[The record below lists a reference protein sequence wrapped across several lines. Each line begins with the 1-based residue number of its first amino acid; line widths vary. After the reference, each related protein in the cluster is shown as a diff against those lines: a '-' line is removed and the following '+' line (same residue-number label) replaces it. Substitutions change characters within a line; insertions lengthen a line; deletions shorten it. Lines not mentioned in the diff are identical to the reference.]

1 MKLIKEHHR
10 GISTVLAFA
19 LIPLS
24 GFATDIY
31 IPSLPSMARELAVN
45 NSAVQL
51 SLIAFMI
58 SSGVSQLFV
67 GSLLDSF
74 GRYRIGTVSLL
85 VFAFASFV
93 IAICHSIELIY
104 AMRILQGITVAL
116 IVVGKRAYF
125 VDMYSGEQLKHYTS
139 LFSIIWATAPIV
151 APFIGG
157 YLEAAFG
164 WESNFLFLGIATL
177 SLLVLELV
185 YGGESLK
192 NYHPFKAKSILQVYL
207 ATIKTRDFS
216 LGLIL
221 ISLSYAMLVVYG
233 MSSPFIIEHVFH
245 LSPVVTGYCSLLSG
259 VSLMAGGIISKTLI
273 RKPLIKKVSI
283 ALALQLGFAALMVF
297 TAGIKT
303 NLFTLMAFT
312 ALVHLLSGFIFNNI
326 FAYCLGRFSK
336 NAGIASGV
344 TGGSL
349 YIITSFFSYGIV
361 NLMAIKNQQLLG
373 TAYLSFAILAVV
385 TLVLFIKARASHQK
399 QEEAA
404 VILNAEVAV

>member
-1 MKLIKEHHR
+1 MRLIKENHQ

-31 IPSLPSMARELAVN
+31 IPSLPSMANGLGVSS
-45 NSAVQL
+45 SAVQL
-51 SLIAFMI
+51 SLVAFMV
-58 SSGVSQLFV
+58 SSGLSQLFV

-74 GRYRIGTVSLL
+74 GRYRIGIFSLI
-85 VFAFASFV
+85 VFAFASFT
-93 IAICHSIELIY
+93 IAVCHNIEMIY

-125 VDMYSGEQLKHYTS
+125 MDIYSGDKLKHYTS

-157 YLEAAFG
+157 YLESAFG
-164 WESNFLFLGIATL
+164 WESNFYFLGSAI
-177 SLLVLELV
+177 LVLLILELM

-192 NYHPFKAKSILQVYL
+192 TYHPFKAKSILQVYFS
-207 ATIKTRDFS
+207 TVKTTDFS
-216 LGLIL
+216 LGLII

-245 LSPVVTGYCSLLSG
+245 YSAVVTGYCSLISG
-259 VSLMAGGIISKTLI
+259 VSLMTGGIISKM
-273 RKPLIKKVSI
+273 LIKRPLVKKVLI
-283 ALALQLGFAALMVF
+283 AITLQTLFAALMFF
-297 TAGIKT
+297 TSGVKT
-303 NLFTLMAFT
+303 SLFTLMVFT
-312 ALVHLLSGFIFNNI
+312 VAVHLLSGFIFNNI

-336 NAGIASGV
+336 NGGIVSGI

-349 YIITSFFSYGIV
+349 YIITSIFSYGIV
-361 NLMAIKNQQLLG
+361 NLININNQAMLAIS
-373 TAYLSFAILAVV
+373 YVSFAILNCVAFG
-385 TLVLFIKARASHQK
+385 LFIKAKNSWSEKK
-399 QEEAA
+399 QPDA
-404 VILNAEVAV
+404 VRKLLFNE

>member
-1 MKLIKEHHR
+1 MKLIKDHHR

-31 IPSLPSMARELAVN
+31 IPSLPSMARELAVTN
-45 NSAVQL
+45 PAVQL
-51 SLIAFMI
+51 TLIAFMI

-74 GRYRIGTVSLL
+74 GRYRIGTISLL
-85 VFAFASFV
+85 VFAAASFT
-93 IAICHSIELIY
+93 IAASHNIEVIY

-164 WESNFLFLGIATL
+164 WQSNFLFLGIATM

-192 NYHPFKAKSILQVYL
+192 NYHPFKAKSIMQVYL
-207 ATIKTRDFS
+207 VTIKTRDFS

-245 LSPVVTGYCSLLSG
+245 FSPVVTGYCSLLSG

-273 RKPLIKKVSI
+273 KKPLIKKVSTAI
-283 ALALQLGFAALMVF
+283 VLQLSFAALMVV
-297 TAGIKT
+297 TAGFTT
-303 NLFTLMAFT
+303 NLVTLMAFT
-312 ALVHLLSGFIFNNI
+312 AIVHLLSGFVFNNI

-349 YIITSFFSYGIV
+349 YIVTSIFSYGIV
-361 NLMAIKNQQLLG
+361 NVMAIKNQQFLG
-373 TAYLSFAILAVV
+373 IAYLLFAVLACI
-385 TLVLFIKARASHQK
+385 TLVLFIKARAASLK
-399 QEEAA
+399 QQEAP
-404 VILNAEVAV
+404 VVVAEVAAV